1 MDPNDPKRKL
11 DPMPANASPGE
22 HLPLHP
28 GGDGKPAGESP
39 EAVRPPR
46 RLVRG
51 LEAVEVA
58 AWSSLYRGGEVPSG
72 APPAGAAAVGPP
84 PGCRA
89 ALLELGPAVAVAA
102 AGIDELA
109 CNRVQGPDLDRALA
123 GGALDRAIAFYRQAG
138 VRRFF
143 VQVHPGAEAVVP
155 RLEARGFRPHNRW
168 AKLYR
173 GAVPPPEVPTDL
185 RIVTIGPER
194 ALEFGRIVHGAF
206 GWRGPVDAWMAGLV
220 GRPGWAHYLALDGD
234 EPVATAGL
242 FIAGEWAWLG
252 PAATTAAHRG
262 RGAQRALLARRIRD
276 ALVRGCLHVSV
287 ETAEDRPEQPVTSY
301 RNVVRAGF
309 RPAYARPNY
318 LLELDV

>member
-1 MDPNDPKRKL
+1 MPVNVDPNEQLQR
-11 DPMPANASPGE
+11 
-22 HLPLHP
+22 HP
-28 GGDGKPAGESP
+28 GRDGKPAGESP
-39 EAVRPPR
+39 ETVHLPPR
-46 RLVRG
+46 LIRG
-51 LEAVEVA
+51 LEAVEAA
-58 AWSSLYRGGEVPSG
+58 AWSSLYRGGEVTSG
-72 APPAGAAAVGPP
+72 APPAAAGPVGPP
-84 PGCRA
+84 PGCGA
-89 ALLELGPAVAVAA
+89 TLLELGPAVAAAA
-102 AGIDELA
+102 AGVGELA

-123 GGALDRAIAFYRQAG
+123 GGALDRAVAFYRDAG

-173 GAVPPPEVPTDL
+173 GALPPPVVSTDL

-194 ALEFGRIVHGAF
+194 ALEFGRIVHDAF

-220 GRPGWAHYLALDGD
+220 GRPGWRHYLALDGD

-242 FIAGEWAWLG
+242 FTDGEWAWLG
-252 PAATTAAHRG
+252 PAATAAAHRG

-287 ETAEDRPEQPVTSY
+287 ETAEDRPERPVTSY

-309 RPAYARPNY
+309 RLAYLRANY
-318 LLELDV
+318 LLELGG